1 MSSAPPVNA
10 SIHRASGHRELVG
23 SETAGVVIATLARG
37 RGETGVHTHSRALR
51 DGLSEA
57 GLSCRLQTPF
67 SGGAKWLPVFAVRP
81 LFIYPLNKTWS
92 TRWYRH
98 WHLEALR
105 EQLIRDIR
113 RQGTS
118 AIVAQCPISA
128 SAALDA
134 REQTGGSFPVAM
146 VCHFNHSEAQEYRD
160 KGELADEQYFQEV
173 LGFEQSVLQ
182 RVDRVI
188 YVSGWARRVV
198 EQERGIRPRAS
209 SVIWNGIAGIPPPQR
224 LRREDLG
231 LNADHLVMINIGT
244 LEPRKN
250 QLGLVELFAPIAA
263 EFPAARL
270 LLVGNGPSRHA
281 IQARI
286 DQHGLQEKVKLL
298 GFRTDVADLLGVA
311 DVYVHYAAMENCP
324 MVLLEAGRAGLPL
337 AAAASGGVPELLD
350 ELGGIP
356 LDSSNPTQSLTALRP
371 LLRDAHQRTETGRL
385 TQQRF
390 HRRFTREAMVRD
402 YLRVLGLS
410 NDEEPPSQS

>member
-1 MSSAPPVNA
+1 MSWAPPVNA
-10 SIHRASGHRELVG
+10 SGHRASGHRELVG
-23 SETAGVVIATLARG
+23 SETADVVIATLARG

-57 GLSCRLQTPF
+57 GFSCRLQTPF
-67 SGGAKWLPVFAVRP
+67 SGSPKWLPVFAVRP

-92 TRWYRH
+92 TRWYRR
-98 WHLEALR
+98 WHQEALR
-105 EQLIRDIR
+105 EQLIRELGR
-113 RQGTS
+113 HGTS
-118 AIVAQCPISA
+118 AVVAQCPISA

-134 REQTGGSFPVAM
+134 REQNGGNFPVAM

-173 LGFEQSVLQ
+173 LTFEQSVLQ

-209 SVIWNGIAGIPPPQR
+209 SVIWNGIAGTQPPQQ

-231 LNADHLVMINIGT
+231 LSADHLVMINVGT

-250 QLGLVELFAPIAA
+250 QLGLVDLFAQFAA

-281 IQARI
+281 IEARI
-286 DQHGLQEKVKLL
+286 DQHGLRQKVKLL
-298 GFRTDVADLLGVA
+298 GFRRDVADLLGLA

-324 MVLLEAGRAGLPL
+324 MVLLEAARAGLPV
-337 AAAASGGVPELLD
+337 AAAASGGVPELLE
-350 ELGGIP
+350 ELGGIA
-356 LDSSNPTQSLTALRP
+356 LDASNPSHSLTALRP
-371 LLRDAHQRTETGRL
+371 LLQDARHRADAGRL
-385 TQQRF
+385 AQQRF
-390 HRRFTREAMVRD
+390 HRRFTRQAMVRE

-410 NDEEPPSQS
+410 SGEEMASQS